1 MGTHPD
7 VTRTGALAVVVE
19 EAAMATM
26 AAKVSLDKV
35 IVVVTVPLATGSRLC
50 QYKQTF
56 ATQTSKVAR
65 ERSLT
70 IVKLVQPFIDELSD
84 LTNNVF
90 HVLSVRILLSVFSNF
105 LRDRFNILENV

>member
-1 MGTHPD
+1 MTTTSNTDGFE
-7 VTRTGALAVVVE
+7 AVGG
-19 EAAMATM
+19 
-26 AAKVSLDKV
+26 D
-35 IVVVTVPLATGSRLC
+35 II
-50 QYKQTF
+50 YKQTF